1 MGSSLCF
8 IMFSPIGNRSLTQK
22 ILIQG
27 DFLRSHTCVIISLQD
42 STLYMKR
49 LRPRNQTERLEIR
62 SLEREPSCTIG
73 GEVNWC
79 NNYGKQYGGS
89 SKKRK
94 IELSYDLEI
103 LLLGIYPNKT
113 VIQKD
118 TCTPMF
124 TAALFTVAGTW
135 KQPKCASGDEWI
147 KEMWSVCT
155 TNTTWS

>member
-1 MGSSLCF
+1 MCYYFSSRLHF
-8 IMFSPIGNRSLTQK
+8 IHEEAEAQEPNRKIIYKVSGKGTLLHHWWGGKLVQK
-22 ILIQG
+22 LWK
-27 DFLRSHTCVIISLQD
+27 TVW
-42 STLYMKR
+42 R
-49 LRPRNQTERLEIR
+49 LL
-62 SLEREPSCTIG
+62 
-73 GEVNWC
+73 
-79 NNYGKQYGGS
+79 
-89 SKKRK
+89 KKRK